1 MLFVAK
7 TGRCVLMSTCNL
19 NLTQYW
25 LSSKSL
31 CADLHVRIL
40 SDLISINWSKSN
52 TMVFSKEYTQCKV
65 DRGQGCTF
73 KASEGDSIPRG
84 KAE

>member
-1 MLFVAK
+1 M
-7 TGRCVLMSTCNL
+7 
-19 NLTQYW
+19 
-25 LSSKSL
+25 
-31 CADLHVRIL
+31 RIL

-65 DRGQGCTF
+65 DRGQGCTV

-84 KAE
+84 KEKNGMERRIGMAAAAGGAPTEPGLGTKS